1 MLNEKI
7 EKRNISRI
15 SRFGLFAK
23 EKIFK
28 GEMIWVSN
36 EEFVK
41 TIHMSELEK
50 LQDNERQDWIDHC
63 YQIGDYFHMDVD
75 DTRLMNHSCEPN
87 TADFPKENPNAIIA
101 ARDIEKDEEVT
112 WNYLPFMNPF
122 QVFNCNCGSKNCVK
136 IVRKN
141 ATVKNDLS

>member
-1 MLNEKI
+1 MLNKKI
-7 EKRNISRI
+7 EKRSISRI
-15 SRFGLFAK
+15 SRYGLFAK

-28 GEMIWVSN
+28 DEMIWASN
-36 EEFVK
+36 QEYVK
-41 TIHMSELEK
+41 TIHMSEFEK
-50 LQDNERQDWIDHC
+50 LNEIEKQDWIDHC
-63 YQIGDYFHMDVD
+63 YQIGDYFHMDID

-87 TADFPKENPNAIIA
+87 TVDFPRKDPNAIIA

-136 IVRKN
+136 VVRKN
-141 ATVKNDLS
+141 AMVKKELQ